1 MKNGREKMN
10 ILLIRDLSSHIRTIP
25 LSEPLQIDMRAK
37 SDEYSYVIKIQTGDI
52 VLSVKLDWIGDAQAQ
67 NLFEYL
73 YNKIREALLPG
84 NGVAEISL
92 IEVRA
97 VFLTDK
103 DSRVEVFEGREAID
117 VYEKMKAPAPVTEP
131 ESEEETV
138 SEEE

>member
-103 DSRVEVFEGREAID
+103 DSRVEVFEGQEAID
-117 VYEKMKAPAPVTEP
+117 EYEKMKTPAPVTEP

>member
-117 VYEKMKAPAPVTEP
+117 VYEKMKTPAPAAEAETA
-131 ESEEETV
+131 EETV